1 MTFSDLTEEKI
12 KNYIETKNPLDKAGS
27 YGIQELEEGFVTE
40 VKGSFTNIVGLPLE
54 TVKEML
60 EPILTA
66 ENGLEQGI

>member
-1 MTFSDLTEEKI
+1 M
-12 KNYIETKNPLDKAGS
+12 
-27 YGIQELEEGFVTE
+27 TE

-60 EPILTA
+60 EPFLTA